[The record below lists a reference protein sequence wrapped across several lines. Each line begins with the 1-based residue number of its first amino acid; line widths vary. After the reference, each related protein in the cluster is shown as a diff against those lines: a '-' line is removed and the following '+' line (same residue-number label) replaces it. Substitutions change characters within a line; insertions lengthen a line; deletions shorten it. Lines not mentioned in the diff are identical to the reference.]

1 MNEAYYKSGNLAEN
15 GGEDNMLT
23 VSNTRKSYIT
33 PQERKEK
40 QRQILKKFY
49 FELLLKQ
56 NEKEKN
62 KK

>member
-1 MNEAYYKSGNLAEN
+1 
-15 GGEDNMLT
+15 MLT
-23 VSNTRKSYIT
+23 IRNTRKSYIT

-56 NEKEKN
+56 NGKEKY